1 MYIINLQYTQPL
13 EEVDALIDEHIE
25 FLKRQYKKGIFI
37 ASGRKIPRTG
47 GIILVRNI
55 SLEELDKIIAQDPF
69 NINGVAEYSMTQFT
83 PTMMAEGLEGLKD
96 LLPE

>member
-1 MYIINLQYTQPL
+1 MYIINLQYTKPL
-13 EEVDALIDEHIE
+13 EEVDTLIDEHIE
-25 FLKRQYKKGIFI
+25 FLKRQYEKGVFI

-55 SLEELDKIIAQDPF
+55 SLEELDKIIAEDPF
-69 NINGVAEYSMTQFT
+69 NIHGVAEYSMTQFT
-83 PTMMAEGLEGLKD
+83 PTMMAVGFEGLKD